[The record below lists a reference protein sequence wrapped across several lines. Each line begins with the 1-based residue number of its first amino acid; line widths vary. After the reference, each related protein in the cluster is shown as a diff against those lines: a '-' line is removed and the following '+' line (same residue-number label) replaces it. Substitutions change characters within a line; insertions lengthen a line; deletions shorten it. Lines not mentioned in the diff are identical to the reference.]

1 MKNKFTLVIIFLLTT
16 FTAFSQTGQFRNNL
30 YIVPPAGKAVLM
42 DGTLSLFHDDY
53 SNEVD
58 RDDAR
63 KMTNPSENLAILRD
77 ARTLIVERRQSIRSN
92 DTTFYK
98 IWNTRIISYR
108 LELISKDIDSQKVSA
123 TLYDRYLDSAIR
135 LSLSSNNYYDFAVT
149 SDVNSKRTDRFYV
162 VLKPIEKHPV
172 LGPPMHYVKDSAAM
186 ADNPGSDLLTTDN
199 DMKDPLTEEAKEGER
214 PGSEITATHTRIS
227 LYPNPAATSSIYVTF
242 AGQKEG
248 KYKISL
254 IGQRGN
260 VLLTQ
265 TSFINSGPSTVQLKL
280 NGRTPRGIYRVEV
293 VGPNGFRSTHSLLI
307 TQ

>member
-1 MKNKFTLVIIFLLTT
+1 MKNKFTLIIIFLLTT
-16 FTAFSQTGQFRNNL
+16 FTVFSQTGQFRNNL
-30 YIVPPAGKAVLM
+30 YIVPPTGKAVLM

-53 SNEVD
+53 SNGVD

-77 ARTLIVERRQSIRSN
+77 ARTLIVERRQSIRTN

-98 IWNTRIISYR
+98 IWNTRVISYR

-123 TLYDRYLDSAIR
+123 TLYDRYLDSAIW
-135 LSLSSNNYYDFAVT
+135 LNLSSNNYYDFAVT

-162 VLKPIEKHPV
+162 VLKPIEKHPA
-172 LGPPMHYVKDSAAM
+172 LGPPLHYVKDSATM
-186 ADNPGSDLLTTDN
+186 ANNPGPDAWTTDN
-199 DMKDPLTEEAKEGER
+199 DMKDPLTEEAKEDNQ

-227 LYPNPAATSSIYVTF
+227 LYPNPTTTSSIYVTF